1 MKSEISHT
9 DTRTD
14 EHSDCGSDFE
24 NTSHVADYR
33 LDTNMS
39 LTMPTSG
46 RGIRRDYDALV
57 SDDSSCEGDSE
68 LSPPVKRFK
77 NESEDP
83 SDGVSSQHYS
93 KGKLFFATNLL
104 I

>member
-1 MKSEISHT
+1 MLTMNCEISHT
-9 DTRTD
+9 DSRTD

-46 RGIRRDYDALV
+46 RGIRRDYDTLV
-57 SDDSSCEGDSE
+57 SDDSSCEGDTE
-68 LSPPVKRFK
+68 QSPPVKRFK
-77 NESEDP
+77 SENEDP
-83 SDGVSSQHYS
+83 SDSMSAQHFS
-93 KGKLFFATNLL
+93 KGMS
-104 I
+104 